1 MDAKSSKIHTSSS
14 STKPR
19 TNFEFNMRNN
29 ALSIKSSQSPTQ
41 PPPPPSSSVK
51 LRKSLTLNNSNT
63 SKKIYQSENTNVAA
77 VNSMTNVN
85 NNSSRKIIKTNSSQ
99 NDEETMTPSRFS
111 KPKAIYV
118 NDTFDDYLSQNELN
132 SNKLNETIIKSVK
145 KDDAQQLSPGNYSMG
160 GGEKTQSLS
169 SSTSSKI
176 KITSYTLNHQN
187 QIELQQQL
195 KNTNKSINR
204 LAYSKSSSSKNN
216 LGTVNSSS
224 RSKLPV
230 NQTTE
235 ANTNGYAKAN
245 VKLCRVI
252 KTGQT
257 TRKSHDENLK
267 NSIFISSASTLYT
280 NNDTPPNEE
289 LLLNSIDFFQVKKF
303 LNFAIIEM
311 KRMGL

>member
-1 MDAKSSKIHTSSS
+1 
-14 STKPR
+14 
-19 TNFEFNMRNN
+19 MRNN
-29 ALSIKSSQSPTQ
+29 ALPTKSSQSPT
-41 PPPPPSSSVK
+41 PPSSSVK

-63 SKKIYQSENTNVAA
+63 TKKIYQSENTNVAA

-85 NNSSRKIIKTNSSQ
+85 NSSRKIKTNSSQ
-99 NDEETMTPSRFS
+99 NDEEPMTPSRFS

-118 NDTFDDYLSQNELN
+118 NDTFDDYLFQNELN

-160 GGEKTQSLS
+160 GGEKTHSLS

-235 ANTNGYAKAN
+235 ANTNGYAKSN

-257 TRKSHDENLK
+257 TRNSHNENLK

-289 LLLNSIDFFQVKKF
+289 LLLNSIDFIKVLLLRVHLHFT
-303 LNFAIIEM
+303 IIEW
-311 KRMGL
+311 KGMGWDGMGGYESKSREKF